1 MKYKALFF
9 FFLCSS
15 ALLSA
20 MTIEEKKESYLGNE
34 SSESGELG
42 RYLDELNRELITLR
56 SDLET
61 KYAEA
66 SSFHE
71 RDANAAEYKQLLKEV
86 NVIKSS
92 ISSLETGWRERAITE
107 AKKDEE
113 GYAIWDQEETTLSS
127 LVMEYGANDFLYVVP
142 PEMFSM
148 KVSMHS
154 ALPIP
159 RESWD
164 DLLEIILSHNGI
176 GIKQLNPYTRQL
188 YILKQDLIAVKMIT
202 SDVNDLPSLPSNA
215 RVAFIFS
222 PPPERIKGVTQFFER
237 FRDPKM
243 TFVYQV
249 GYKIAL
255 ISSKEEVEKLIT
267 LYTTVW
273 EQENEKVTRAFPL
286 SKLSTNEMESILN
299 SFFSSST
306 RWGRLSL
313 SHGEGDGLTIL
324 PLAREASLVVVGL
337 KEMVDKVEQ
346 IITETEE
353 QIEDPSAMTVFWYT
367 CRHSDPIEISEV
379 MEKVYASLIY
389 SGIEGEEPIP
399 HYSPMPPTR
408 PLNPDQG
415 GPSNPAS
422 YGPPPYSP
430 VIYPPVAIP
439 TTAENQKEKS
449 YTTNFIPYP
458 KTGAIMM
465 VVRKDTLE
473 KIKELLVKLDIP
485 KKMVQ
490 IEVLLFEKKID
501 NQNNFGL
508 NLLKLGSAAKNVHE
522 TGLSYDGAVGSPVK
536 GILEFFISRPKTSK
550 HIPAYDLAYNFLMSQ
565 QDVRINASPSITTL
579 NQTPAQISIVEEISI
594 NNGAAP
600 IDNNANITFEK
611 SFSRQEYGT
620 TIVITP
626 TIHEPE
632 MGDQNQTRYVTLET
646 NVEFDT
652 ITSDVNDRPKVN
664 KRHLEN
670 QVRVMDGETV
680 ILGGIR
686 RKSAEDVSEKIPFLG
701 ELPGI
706 GKFFGTSRMTDQLT
720 EMFIFITP
728 QIIADP
734 EEDLIRIRNE
744 ALRKRPG
751 DLPEFLEQIEAAKS
765 RQKKKLFAN
774 SFKLLFGSVDD

>member
-1 MKYKALFF
+1 
-9 FFLCSS
+9 
-15 ALLSA
+15 
-20 MTIEEKKESYLGNE
+20 MTIEEKKERSLENGT
-34 SSESGELG
+34 SESGGLG
-42 RYLDELNRELITLR
+42 KPLDELNRELITLR
-56 SDLET
+56 RDLEI
-61 KYAEA
+61 KYAEVT
-66 SSFHE
+66 SFYE
-71 RDANAAEYKQLLKEV
+71 RDANVDEYKQLLKEV
-86 NVIKSS
+86 DAMKSA
-92 ISSLETGWRERAITE
+92 ISTLETGWRERAVTE

-113 GYAIWDQEETTLSS
+113 GYAIWNQEETTLSS
-127 LVMEYGANDFLYVVP
+127 LVMEYGASDFLYVVP

-154 ALPIP
+154 ELPVP
-159 RESWD
+159 RESWNE
-164 DLLEIILSHNGI
+164 LLEIILSYNGI
-176 GIKQLNPYTRQL
+176 GIKQLNPYARQL

-202 SDVNDLPSLPSNA
+202 SDLDDLSALPSNA
-215 RVAFIFS
+215 RVAFVFS
-222 PPPERIKGVTQFFER
+222 PPPERTKGVSQFFER

-249 GYKIAL
+249 GYKIVL
-255 ISSKEEVEKLIT
+255 ISSKEEVKKLVT
-267 LYTTVW
+267 LYQTVW
-273 EQENEKVTRAFPL
+273 EQENEKVTRVFPL
-286 SKLSTNEMESILN
+286 SKLSTSEMESVLK
-299 SFFSSST
+299 SFFSSSI
-306 RWGRLSL
+306 RRDRPSL
-313 SHGEGDGLTIL
+313 SHGEGDDLTIL
-324 PLAREASLVVVGL
+324 SLAKETLLMVVGL

-346 IITETEE
+346 IIIETEA

-367 CRHSDPIEISEV
+367 CRHSDPVEIAEV

-389 SGIEGEEPIP
+389 SGIEREDPISYYAP
-399 HYSPMPPTR
+399 LLPPR
-408 PLNPDQG
+408 SLNSDQG
-415 GPSNPAS
+415 GPPNAAS
-422 YGPPPYSP
+422 YGPPPYTP
-430 VIYPPVAIP
+430 GAYPPVAIQ
-439 TTAENQKEKS
+439 TSAKNQQENS
-449 YTTNFIPYP
+449 FSMNFIPYP

-508 NLLKLGSAAKNVHE
+508 NLLKLGSSSKNAHR
-522 TGLSYDGAVGSPVK
+522 TGLSYEDSLGSPMK
-536 GILEFFISRPKTSK
+536 GILEFFISRPKKHK
-550 HIPAYDLAYNFLMSQ
+550 HIPSYDLAYNFLMSQ

-600 IDNNANITFEK
+600 IDSNSKITFEK

-632 MGDQNQTRYVTLET
+632 VGDLNQRRYVTLET

-652 ITSDVNDRPKVN
+652 ITSDANDRPKVN

-701 ELPGI
+701 ELSGI

-728 QIIADP
+728 QVIVDP
-734 EEDLIRIRNE
+734 EEDLVRIKNE
-744 ALRKRPG
+744 TLKKRPG
-751 DLPEFLEQIEAAKS
+751 DLPEFLEQIEVAKNW
-765 RQKKKLFAN
+765 QKKKLFAN